1 MEQGGIFML
10 NEYKIIRLPKQNI
23 FLAFARLVVIAISLQ
38 LCILYI
44 PTLVG
49 FAKEASNQEQENDF
63 RIRVIANSNTTQDQL
78 EKEQLVQNLK
88 PYFKQVVASAGAK
101 TVDNEQILSF
111 KKEIEAEIKNN
122 YPQLHTQVVIGD
134 NLFPPKRH
142 NAVLYPQNLYQSI
155 VVKIGDARGDN
166 WWCSIFPSICE
177 PDKDEQKEE
186 IKEEKEPV
194 TFFIWEWIKGF
205 FE

>member
-1 MEQGGIFML
+1 ML

-23 FLAFARLVVIAISLQ
+23 FLAFARLVLVAIALQ

-44 PTLVG
+44 PSLVG
-49 FAKEASNQEQENDF
+49 FAKEASDYEQENDF

-78 EKEQLVQNLK
+78 EKEQLVKDLK
-88 PYFKQVVASAGAK
+88 PYFKQVVASTEAG
-101 TVDNEQILSF
+101 TVDNEQIISL
-111 KKEIEAEIKNN
+111 KQEIEAEIKEN
-122 YPQLHTQVVIGD
+122 YPQLDTQIVIGD
-134 NLFPPKRH
+134 NLFPPKRQ
-142 NAVLYPQNLYQSI
+142 NAVLYPQNVYHSI

-166 WWCSIFPSICE
+166 WWCSIFPSVCE
-177 PDKDEQKEE
+177 PDKEEQTEE
-186 IKEEKEPV
+186 EEEQV

>member
-1 MEQGGIFML
+1 ML

-23 FLAFARLVVIAISLQ
+23 FLAFARLVLIAIALQ

-44 PTLVG
+44 PSLVG
-49 FAKEASNQEQENDF
+49 FAKEATDYEQENDF

-78 EKEQLVQNLK
+78 EKEQLVKDLK
-88 PYFKQVVASAGAK
+88 PYFKQVVASTEAG
-101 TVDNEQILSF
+101 TVDNEKIISLKQ
-111 KKEIEAEIKNN
+111 EIEAEIKEN
-122 YPQLHTQVVIGD
+122 YPHLDTQIVLGD
-134 NLFPPKRH
+134 NLFPPKRQ
-142 NAVLYPQNLYQSI
+142 NAVLYPQNVYHSI

-166 WWCSIFPSICE
+166 WWCSIFPSVCE
-177 PDKDEQKEE
+177 PDKEEQTEE
-186 IKEEKEPV
+186 EEEEEQV

>member
-1 MEQGGIFML
+1 ML

-23 FLAFARLVVIAISLQ
+23 FLAFARLVLIAIALQ

-44 PTLVG
+44 PSLVG
-49 FAKEASNQEQENDF
+49 FAKEATNDEQENDF

-78 EKEQLVQNLK
+78 EKEQLVQELK
-88 PYFKQVVASAGAK
+88 PYFMQVATAGN
-101 TVDNEQILSF
+101 VGSEQILSL
-111 KKEIEAEIKNN
+111 KQQIETELSEN
-122 YPQLHTQVVIGD
+122 YPQMDTQIVIGD
-134 NLFPPKRH
+134 NLFPPKRQG
-142 NAVLYPQNLYQSI
+142 AVLYPQNVYHSI

-177 PDKDEQKEE
+177 PEKEE
-186 IKEEKEPV
+186 VKEEVQEEKEQV
-194 TFFIWEWIKGF
+194 TFFIWEWIKGL